1 MEAVLREKVLSIFQA
16 SLQGADP
23 RRRVK
28 RLLKVEE
35 GILSAGDFRKRL
47 QDIERIIVV
56 GAGKAAASMAQA
68 TEEILT
74 DRIDCGAIVTK
85 KGPEVSLERI
95 KVYFGGHPLP
105 DKKGAEGTKHIREIL
120 SQAGE
125 DDLVLCL
132 ISGGGSALLVSPCE
146 GIRLEDKRKM
156 TQLLLGCGA
165 TIDEINTIRKHISR
179 VKGGRL
185 AQTAY
190 PAQTISLILSD
201 VIGDRIDSIASGP
214 TAPDPTTFEDCCEI
228 LRRYNL
234 MERVPESISVFL
246 QASKGKQANETI
258 KPGDPLWDRVENVI
272 IGSNLLALLEAEK
285 EAKALGFNTLLLSV
299 SVSGDTRRAAE
310 EHASLAQEIRW
321 ERSTPRA
328 PACVVSG
335 GETTVV
341 VKEGGKG
348 GRNQEFVLAAAI
360 QIDGLQDVIIASM
373 NTDGID
379 GPTDACGAMC
389 DGLSVSRAK
398 KMHLDPEDYLGRNDS
413 YHFFEKLGDLI
424 KTGPTNTNVMDI
436 HIMLIG

>member
-1 MEAVLREKVLSIFQA
+1 MEAVLRGKALSIFQA
-16 SLQGADP
+16 SLRGADP
-23 RRRVK
+23 KRCVK
-28 RLLKVEE
+28 RFLKVEE
-35 GILSAGDFRKRL
+35 GILSADGFRKNL
-47 QDIERIIVV
+47 QDIDRIIVV
-56 GAGKAAASMAQA
+56 GAGKASALMAQA

-74 DRIDCGAIVTK
+74 DRIDCGVIITK
-85 KGPEVSLERI
+85 KGPEVSLERM

-105 DKKGAEGTKHIREIL
+105 DEEGVKGTERIMEIL
-120 SQAGE
+120 SRAGE

-156 TQLLLGCGA
+156 TQLLLECGA

-185 AQTAY
+185 AHAAY

-234 MERVPESISVFL
+234 MVRVPEPIKLFL
-246 QASKGKQANETI
+246 QANKGKEGNETV
-258 KPGDPLWDRVENVI
+258 KPGDPVLERVENVI
-272 IGSNLLALLEAEK
+272 IGSNFLALQEAATK
-285 EAKALGFNTLLLSV
+285 AKALGFNTLLLS
-299 SVSGDTRRAAE
+299 SAISGDTRRAAE
-310 EHASLAQEIRW
+310 EHALLAREIRKGK
-321 ERSTPRA
+321 STPPP

-341 VKEGGKG
+341 VKGEGKG

-360 QIDGLQDVIIASM
+360 KIDGLHDVVVASM

-389 DGLSVSRAK
+389 DGLSVSCAK
-398 KMHLDPEDYLGRNDS
+398 KMHLDPADYLERNDS
-413 YHFFEKLGDLI
+413 YHFFEKLDDLI

-436 HIMLIG
+436 HILIVG

>member
-1 MEAVLREKVLSIFQA
+1 
-16 SLQGADP
+16 
-23 RRRVK
+23 
-28 RLLKVEE
+28 
-35 GILSAGDFRKRL
+35 
-47 QDIERIIVV
+47 
-56 GAGKAAASMAQA
+56 
-68 TEEILT
+68 
-74 DRIDCGAIVTK
+74 
-85 KGPEVSLERI
+85 
-95 KVYFGGHPLP
+95 
-105 DKKGAEGTKHIREIL
+105 
-120 SQAGE
+120 
-125 DDLVLCL
+125 
-132 ISGGGSALLVSPCE
+132 
-146 GIRLEDKRKM
+146 
-156 TQLLLGCGA
+156 
-165 TIDEINTIRKHISR
+165 
-179 VKGGRL
+179 
-185 AQTAY
+185 
-190 PAQTISLILSD
+190 
-201 VIGDRIDSIASGP
+201 
-214 TAPDPTTFEDCCEI
+214 
-228 LRRYNL
+228 
-234 MERVPESISVFL
+234 
-246 QASKGKQANETI
+246 
-258 KPGDPLWDRVENVI
+258 
-272 IGSNLLALLEAEK
+272 LALLEAEK